1 MHMCKHIMQEQL
13 EYCREC
19 SIIFHT
25 IYLFAWSFVSSPDSL
40 AWTAKVTYYRL
51 QVIRRVV
58 ARTTS
63 YSREISNST
72 KNNYTAYI
80 INVNEIRIVKGSSFC
95 LIGFH
100 FILLYF
106 YFVSKQPIF
115 LLQSSILLH
124 IIYS

>member
-1 MHMCKHIMQEQL
+1 MHIMHMCKHIMQEQL

-80 INVNEIRIVKGSSFC
+80 INVNEIRIVKGSVRFV
-95 LIGFH
+95 LLGFILFYCI
-100 FILLYF
+100 FILLVNNQFSYCNHQF
-106 YFVSKQPIF
+106 SYI
-115 LLQSSILLH
+115 
-124 IIYS
+124 

>member
-1 MHMCKHIMQEQL
+1 MQEQL
-13 EYCREC
+13 EYCGEC

-40 AWTAKVTYYRL
+40 AWSFVNSPDSLTWTAKVAYCRL
-51 QVIRRVV
+51 PVIHRVV
-58 ARTTS
+58 ARSTS

-80 INVNEIRIVKGSSFC
+80 INANEIRIVKGSLFC

-106 YFVSKQPIF
+106 YWISKQQIF
-115 LLQSSILLH
+115 LL
-124 IIYS
+124 